1 MSRRR
6 SSSICVGPFVG
17 EGPQTSRSTSSPKG
31 AVRVAQQQAAGRPR
45 HKPPAT
51 ARTEPA
57 DRCRSS
63 HTKGLQRV
71 TNRGTPRAD
80 VPQRRVQPAGHRHK
94 LPSQKRGFRIEAAQ
108 PAPHRRRR
116 NPQPVSDRPVTP
128 TITERQQRRADLL
141 DPITATQ
148 QTHRRQQHVCHQASS
163 ALSPARFNGHLPAI
177 DTDRAGPRRP
187 PRAQHPPAPG
197 THQPARTQ
205 SRLDG
210 NTIVPYSQQRW
221 CSAPI
226 VKGPLVLLGQEIDE
240 GALARPGPGQPQ
252 PPPTPTT
259 TPLRTTPSSPK
270 LSQTQAPILR
280 PPGAQH
286 GVHTGRCSSPNV
298 NTEHQECWKGE
309 SNG

>member
-1 MSRRR
+1 MGRALSLVWAQVCR
-6 SSSICVGPFVG
+6 SAV
-17 EGPQTSRSTSSPKG
+17 RLKG
-31 AVRVAQQQAAGRPR
+31 GVRVAQQ
-45 HKPPAT
+45 PPAGNSRDEEPT
-51 ARTEPA
+51 VAGTEPT
-57 DRCRSS
+57 DRRSS
-63 HTKGLQRV
+63 GHTNGFQHFAG
-71 TNRGTPRAD
+71 RGTPPPDMA
-80 VPQRRVQPAGHRHK
+80 QRRVQPAGHRHK

-270 LSQTQAPILR
+270 LSQTQAPILSLG
-280 PPGAQH
+280 GAQQVPAELSESPKH
-286 GVHTGRCSSPNV
+286 GFGPPLDTWMR
-298 NTEHQECWKGE
+298 GE
-309 SNG
+309 LAYCAEAHVF